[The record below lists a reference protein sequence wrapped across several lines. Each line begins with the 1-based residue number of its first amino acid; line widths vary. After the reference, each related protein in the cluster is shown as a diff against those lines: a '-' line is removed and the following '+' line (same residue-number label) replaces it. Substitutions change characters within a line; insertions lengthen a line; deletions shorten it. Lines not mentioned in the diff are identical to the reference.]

1 MNKSYKGKILI
12 STPDV
17 SEDIFSQSV
26 VLIVDHNENGAF
38 GLILNKKS
46 NLVSNALKSIFQKE
60 IEVFDGGPVENDK
73 VFFIL
78 KGKPIT
84 DIYMKL
90 ENDYYITEDI
100 QTIVNAFID
109 GKLDADDVKIF
120 SGYSGWATGQLEN
133 EVEKKHW
140 TVVDAFNLD
149 YTNKKPNLWKNIMQN
164 LGGEFLIWANAPKDI
179 TMN

>member
-90 ENDYYITEDI
+90 ENDYYIT
-100 QTIVNAFID
+100 
-109 GKLDADDVKIF
+109 
-120 SGYSGWATGQLEN
+120 
-133 EVEKKHW
+133 
-140 TVVDAFNLD
+140 
-149 YTNKKPNLWKNIMQN
+149 
-164 LGGEFLIWANAPKDI
+164 
-179 TMN
+179 